1 MTDET
6 MNMKSKVEL
15 SVIVPV
21 TERFDKVDTVYKA
34 YKDGIEATNLPY
46 EFIYVL
52 DGDFPDIEREL
63 LKLKKSGEQIT
74 IIKLAKWFGEAT
86 ALNIGFE
93 HSSGK
98 LLLTLPAYFQIV
110 SDEIPKLFDSIKQY
124 DMVIARRWPRRGSLI
139 SKIQTKAFHLPL
151 NLLTDLNFKDLGCG
165 VRLIKRH
172 VMEEINI
179 YGDQHRFLPLLAYR
193 QGFKVHEIDATQ
205 APEDAKQRLYSPG
218 IYLRRLLD
226 ILSIFFLLKFTK
238 KPLRFF
244 GLLGSSLF
252 FVGAII
258 AVYLA
263 FERIFLSIP
272 LADRP
277 LLLLAS
283 LLIVLGVQIF
293 AIGLIGEIIIFTHA
307 KDLKEYTIE
316 EIID

>member
-1 MTDET
+1 MTDEAI
-6 MNMKSKVEL
+6 NLGSKVEL

-21 TERFDKVDTVYKA
+21 TERFDDVNTVYSA
-34 YKDGIEATNLPY
+34 YKNGIEATKLHY

-52 DGDFPDIEREL
+52 DGNFPDIEQEL
-63 LKLKKSGEQIT
+63 LNLKHNGEQIT

-86 ALNIGFE
+86 ALNVGFE

-110 SDEIPKLFDSIKQY
+110 ADEIPKLFDSLNQY
-124 DMVIARRWPRRGSLI
+124 DMVIARRWPRQDSTI
-139 SKIQTKAFHLPL
+139 SKIQSKAFHLPL
-151 NLLTDLNFKDLGCG
+151 KLLTDLNFKDLGCG

-172 VMEEINI
+172 VVEEINI

-193 QGFKVHEIDATQ
+193 QGFKIKEIDATQ
-205 APEDAKQRLYSPG
+205 APQDTKQRLYSPG
-218 IYLRRLLD
+218 VYLRRLLD

-252 FVGAII
+252 FMGAII
-258 AVYLA
+258 SIYLA
-263 FERIFLSIP
+263 FERIFLQIP

-283 LLIVLGVQIF
+283 LLIVLGVQVF

-307 KDLKEYTIE
+307 KDLKEYTVE
-316 EIID
+316 EIIN